1 MATQAKRDYYEIL
14 GIGRTAGKL
23 EIKCAFQKLTSAF
36 QAAGKPRNIDDVEEI
51 RGIATAYRVLS
62 DVEKREQYD
71 RLGFFVPES
80 HNGADNAKPIPRSTE
95 GFWEAFRDVFGTV
108 LEGFIDS

>member
-1 MATQAKRDYYEIL
+1 
-14 GIGRTAGKL
+14 
-23 EIKCAFQKLTSAF
+23 
-36 QAAGKPRNIDDVEEI
+36 
-51 RGIATAYRVLS
+51 LS

-95 GFWEAFRDVFGTV
+95 GFGKPSVMSLGPCWKALLIHSSRFD
-108 LEGFIDS
+108 